1 MEKVFR
7 GGYEIFIFRETKNST
22 GQALIS
28 LAVLWEKAKPDMT
41 PRSPLRNYYA
51 IIFVCSTRICC
62 GATLR
67 GQELCIAPKEAD
79 WESQHTQAMGNHQGM
94 SLTRLE

>member
-41 PRSPLRNYYA
+41 PRSPLQPKLLCNY
-51 IIFVCSTRICC
+51 ICM
-62 GATLR
+62 
-67 GQELCIAPKEAD
+67 QY
-79 WESQHTQAMGNHQGM
+79 
-94 SLTRLE
+94 